1 MEQSFGENKIR
12 EGEPG
17 AGTCFFLFRP
27 LRLGMGLLRREGEG
41 IYVES
46 RKNEFGCSYG
56 AS

>member
-1 MEQSFGENKIR
+1 MEQSFGGNKIR
-12 EGEPG
+12 ESEPG